1 MSCSKGRSDMK
12 SIEEI
17 ANDINEY
24 VKISSMLEM
33 VCKYLKIPKTA
44 SPLYNFRDSLS
55 HYIQLYE
62 AKDDDKKISQETSIE
77 EHLFR
82 GVKDIYVYILDKMK
96 IRISTALDDAKNKN
110 EERDFRK
117 LLHEYKKME
126 IEIRKNSESAVIR
139 VMSYFVDNLVKVI
152 EDTKSVFKRYQ
163 IPFNANLNYKT
174 MVYQIDT

>member
-1 MSCSKGRSDMK
+1 MK

-17 ANDINEY
+17 ANDIDEY
-24 VKISSMLEM
+24 AKISSMLEM

-62 AKDDDKKISQETSIE
+62 TENDEERLAQATSIE

-82 GVKDIYVYILDKMK
+82 GIKDIYVYILDKMK
-96 IRISTALDDAKNKN
+96 IRISLALDNSNSKN
-110 EERDFRK
+110 EEQDFRK

-126 IEIRKNSESAVIR
+126 IEIRKNSESAIVR
-139 VMSYFVDNLVKVI
+139 TMVSFVNNLIKVI
-152 EDTKSVFKRYQ
+152 EDTKSVFKLYK
-163 IPFNANLNYKT
+163 IPFNANANYRVT
-174 MVYQIDT
+174 DT

>member
-1 MSCSKGRSDMK
+1 MK
-12 SIEEI
+12 SVEEI
-17 ANDINEY
+17 ADYIDEY
-24 VKISSMLEM
+24 VRISSMLEM

-62 AKDDDKKISQETSIE
+62 TKDDETKISQGTSIE

-96 IRISTALDDAKNKN
+96 SRISVVLDNAQSKD

-117 LLHEYKKME
+117 LLHDYKKME

-139 VMSYFVDNLVKVI
+139 AVLSFVGNLVKVI
-152 EDTKSVFKRYQ
+152 EDTKDVFKRYQ
-163 IPFNANLNYKT
+163 IPFSANANFKIT
-174 MVYQIDT
+174 PYQIDA